1 MYIYIHIY
9 IRIMLHIDIQHTW
22 NIHGN
27 SSGAID
33 NTADG
38 LIYRVILAGLLGT
51 ITTYCRNVYPRYPK
65 TKVFSH
71 GLFDLI

>member
-1 MYIYIHIY
+1 
-9 IRIMLHIDIQHTW
+9 MLHIDIQHTW

-51 ITTYCRNVYPRYPK
+51 ITTYCRNVSRP
-65 TKVFSH
+65 TAQLLV
-71 GLFDLI
+71 I